1 MQECEEH
8 NYIPEL
14 VYLYSKTGQMKR
26 ALYLIIDRLRDV
38 SRAIAF
44 AREADDPDLWEDLLK
59 YSMDKPRF
67 IRGLLEE
74 VGTAIN
80 PITLVRRIPEGLEI
94 EGLREGLKHIMKEH
108 EIQYSISEGVAR
120 VLRSEV
126 AAAQA
131 TLRNGQRKGIKFEVV
146 VKKEDHVDVEAK
158 DIPSDQASVH
168 SGNNVPAPTT
178 NGGKAADDDAE
189 TATDN
194 ASLKKRAK
202 KWTAGHCAAS
212 QCLEPFSQWEM
223 ETLVGFACGHVYHL
237 THLLEALH
245 PDDARLHDVADFGHD
260 YGDEESRSR
269 RRTIGTKVTHA
280 RLLRDRV
287 RGGCPICH
295 QKKQVVA

>member
-1 MQECEEH
+1 
-8 NYIPEL
+8 
-14 VYLYSKTGQMKR
+14 MKR
-26 ALYLIIDRLRDV
+26 ALYLIIDRLGDV

-44 AREADDPDLWEDLLK
+44 AKDLDDPDLWEDLLK

-146 VKKEDHVDVEAK
+146 VQAGDHLDIETSDVATSGDTAK
-158 DIPSDQASVH
+158 DSSEEP
-168 SGNNVPAPTT
+168 PEPKPT
-178 NGGKAADDDAE
+178 A
-189 TATDN
+189 
-194 ASLKKRAK
+194 AK
-202 KWTAGHCAAS
+202 KWQPGHCAE
-212 QCLEPFSQWEM
+212 CLEPFVAWEK
-223 ETLVGFACGHVYHL
+223 ETLVGF
-237 THLLEALH
+237 
-245 PDDARLHDVADFGHD
+245 
-260 YGDEESRSR
+260 
-269 RRTIGTKVTHA
+269 
-280 RLLRDRV
+280 
-287 RGGCPICH
+287 
-295 QKKQVVA
+295 